1 MFIKAPT
8 ILGSGEILFLE
19 GNSKTLLLV
28 NDKWVGRAGRVNVSV
43 HAQGHPAK
51 IYQDSHQYFEIS
63 FAFI

>member
-1 MFIKAPT
+1 MFIKAPA

-51 IYQDSHQYFEIS
+51 I
-63 FAFI
+63 